1 MKWRTIRTRVADRD
15 WDGSDGR
22 ALLEGHRRYPSLGGV
37 IRSAG
42 AAEWFAWA
50 HDAWADGGS
59 AVGFYTHRR
68 DAKVAVELAAAG
80 VFPLAL
86 DAAYK
91 HPRRVWEPDARLGRN
106 HGKANARALARQ
118 EQAMLRRAR
127 RAGGR
132 AAVRALYEAGL
143 VAFAEWPVARR
154 GHVNRVR
161 RRIAACLARAD
172 ARAAAV
178 GERSFDV
185 TAAME
190 AAEIGNLLA
199 MAMLCTPTTR
209 PS

>member
-132 AAVRALYEAGL
+132 AAVRALHEAGL

-154 GHVNRVR
+154 G
-161 RRIAACLARAD
+161 APGGGQD
-172 ARAAAV
+172 
-178 GERSFDV
+178 
-185 TAAME
+185 
-190 AAEIGNLLA
+190 
-199 MAMLCTPTTR
+199 
-209 PS
+209 